1 MTRVPCSER
10 RPASC
15 ACTVP
20 RGEGVRK
27 GKGSRRLRK
36 VSDAKWSI
44 RTAYH
49 RKSGSLAR
57 PEWNSRLAGYTGGA
71 NEFLDIQN
79 LISNGEKTVMAFLS
93 GMTFL
98 SGMKCRRHDT
108 IVSTAGHYKVS
119 EGS

>member
-1 MTRVPCSER
+1 M
-10 RPASC
+10 
-15 ACTVP
+15 
-20 RGEGVRK
+20 
-27 GKGSRRLRK
+27 
-36 VSDAKWSI
+36 SDAKWSI

-49 RKSGSLAR
+49 RKSGILVR
-57 PEWNSRLAGYTGGA
+57 PGWNSRLAGYTGGA

-93 GMTFL
+93 GV
-98 SGMKCRRHDT
+98 KCRRHDT